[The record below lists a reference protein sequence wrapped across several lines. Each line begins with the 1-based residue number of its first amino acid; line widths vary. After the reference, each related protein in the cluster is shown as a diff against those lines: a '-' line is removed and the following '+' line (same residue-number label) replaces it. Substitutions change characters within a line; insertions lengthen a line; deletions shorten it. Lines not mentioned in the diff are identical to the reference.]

1 MTYRETQIDEAF
13 PVAGVDN
20 ESQGFRDNFSAIKDT
35 LIQTKGDIEDLQ
47 ASRLDISSPDTDLS
61 GNTVSNVNLKG
72 ASYEFNAGG
81 NIISSQNVS
90 FTAGVYHVYTLAAT
104 SPSSGSPIELTLSD
118 LPAAGT
124 LAVIRVH
131 LYSYDGSEQ
140 FFSFNT
146 ESIGDFY
153 VATGWPTLSTTSAS
167 VPKIFEFWT
176 YDGGNNVF
184 ARYLGN
190 FTAL

>member
-61 GNTVSNVNLKG
+61 GNTVSNANLKG
-72 ASYEFNAGG
+72 VSYEFNGGG

-104 SPSSGSPIELTLSD
+104 SPSSGSPIQLTFSD

-131 LYSYDGSEQ
+131 LYGNGTEQ

>member
-35 LIQTKGDIEDLQ
+35 LIQAKGDIEDLQ
-47 ASRLDISSPDTDLS
+47 ASRLDISSPETDLS

-81 NIISSQNVS
+81 NVITGQNVS
-90 FTAGVYHVYTLAAT
+90 FTAGTYHVYTLAAT
-104 SPSSGSPIELTLSD
+104 SPDVESPIELTFSD
-118 LPAAGT
+118 LPASDT

-131 LYSYDGSEQ
+131 LYGNGTEQ

-153 VATGWPTLSTTSAS
+153 VATGWPTLSVTSAS

>member
-35 LIQTKGDIEDLQ
+35 LIQAKGDIVDLQ
-47 ASRLDISSPDTDLS
+47 ASRLDISSPETDLS

-72 ASYEFNAGG
+72 ASYEFNGGG
-81 NIISSQNVS
+81 NIITGQNVS
-90 FTAGVYHVYTLAAT
+90 FTAGAYHVYTLAAT
-104 SPSSGSPIELTLSD
+104 SPDVGSPIELTFSD
-118 LPAAGT
+118 LPAADT

-131 LYSYDGSEQ
+131 LYGNGSEQ

-153 VATGWPTLSTTSAS
+153 VASGWPTLSVTSAS
-167 VPKIFEFWT
+167 APKIFEFWT
-176 YDGGNNVF
+176 YDGGINVY
-184 ARYLGN
+184 ARYLGV